1 MEEWMILCNMVIEV
15 GGKNGVIVF
24 DEIIFEYLWGRIDKL
39 FELFYFDENVKFYSD
54 CFYDVI
60 KLEFVVVKFYFL
72 DNKEFVCNC

>member
-24 DEIIFEYLWGRIDKL
+24 DEMIFEYLWGRIDKL
-39 FELFYFDENVKFYSD
+39 FELFYFDKNVEFYSD